1 MPATTRIISNPRMSD
16 KAKNA
21 KSGNTPTEQ
30 IPAYEPD
37 IPEPKC
43 RADLIKHW
51 FKLSLDDKTA
61 NKMLWIGEEGAK
73 VARMTDD
80 VTCPVLDRPE
90 RYEYSPQV
98 LCKEGILGFRGYW
111 EVEFTGW
118 VVVGVAY
125 ERAGRRNTDGYCGL
139 GENEESWG
147 LGWCGSSYQA
157 WHKGDNVEIKDV
169 PKYTTIGKKVK
180 SIKKEKTN
188 TDWIHLTLDDKTAN
202 KMLWISDNGSKVC
215 RRTQEVCPVLDRPE
229 RYEYS
234 PQVVCKEGIW
244 NTRAYWEVEY
254 SGWVVIGATYE
265 GAGRRANCGP
275 SGLGENEESW
285 GLCWSG
291 TCYQIWFNCVN
302 KDINDVPY
310 CSTIG
315 VYIDQPAGIMSF
327 YAVSGEGAER
337 EVKLLQKVKTT
348 IEKKILPGFWM
359 GIESSCTILKRP
371 E

>member
-37 IPEPKC
+37 IPESKC

-169 PKYTTIGKKVK
+169 PKYTTIG
-180 SIKKEKTN
+180 
-188 TDWIHLTLDDKTAN
+188 
-202 KMLWISDNGSKVC
+202 
-215 RRTQEVCPVLDRPE
+215 
-229 RYEYS
+229 
-234 PQVVCKEGIW
+234 
-244 NTRAYWEVEY
+244 
-254 SGWVVIGATYE
+254 
-265 GAGRRANCGP
+265 
-275 SGLGENEESW
+275 
-285 GLCWSG
+285 
-291 TCYQIWFNCVN
+291 
-302 KDINDVPY
+302 
-310 CSTIG
+310 
-315 VYIDQPAGIMSF
+315 VYLDQPAGILNF
-327 YAVSGEGAER
+327 YGVE
-337 EVKLLQKVKTT
+337 EVKEGEESTGGKEVRLVQQVRCPFEQKM
-348 IEKKILPGFWM
+348 IPGFWLGPQSQCWM
-359 GIESSCTILKRP
+359 IKQE